1 MEKAYMEEEHL
12 NRLLEALAISK
23 RLDELLKSVEEEN
36 DRLLRLAVAVIGES
50 NRRELESLM
59 Q

>member
-23 RLDELLKSVEEEN
+23 RLDELLNSVEEEN

-50 NRRELESLM
+50 NRRELEGLM

>member
-36 DRLLRLAVAVIGES
+36 DRLIRLAVAVIGES
-50 NRRELESLM
+50 NRRELEGLM

>member
-36 DRLLRLAVAVIGES
+36 DRLLRLAVTVIGES
-50 NRRELESLM
+50 NRRELEGLM

>member
-36 DRLLRLAVAVIGES
+36 NRLLRLAVAVIGES
-50 NRRELESLM
+50 NRRELEGLM

>member
-1 MEKAYMEEEHL
+1 MEKVYMEEEHL

-36 DRLLRLAVAVIGES
+36 NRLLRLAVAVIGES
-50 NRRELESLM
+50 NRRELEGLM

>member
-1 MEKAYMEEEHL
+1 MEKVYMEEEHL

-50 NRRELESLM
+50 NRRELEGLM

>member
-50 NRRELESLM
+50 NKRELEGLM

>member
-50 NRRELESLM
+50 NRRELEGLM

>member
-23 RLDELLKSVEEEN
+23 RLDDLHKS
-36 DRLLRLAVAVIGES
+36 
-50 NRRELESLM
+50 LEA
-59 Q
+59 

>member
-36 DRLLRLAVAVIGES
+36 NRLLRLTVAVIGES
-50 NRRELESLM
+50 NRRELEGLM